1 MKGVSDEAKTVAVL
15 GLGAMGSRMARRLI
29 DAGMSVRLYNRTPG
43 PAERVHGGVVA
54 TSPRAAAEGADVV
67 ISVVTDDEAARA
79 VWLHPER
86 GALLGLGPRA
96 IAVESSTV
104 TPAWVEA
111 LDRAVTERGTT
122 LVDAPVVGS
131 RPQAEA
137 GQLVHLAGGSVD
149 AIATVTP
156 VLAAIGQRVH
166 HVGPVGH
173 GTAMKLVVN
182 ALFGMQVAALAEM
195 LGFATR
201 SGIDQATALEI
212 LAGLPTTSP
221 ALAGIGAAIGAGRFD
236 PLFPIALVAKDF
248 RYATEAAGAL
258 EARVPLTEVTAR
270 AFADAVE
277 AGLGEQNINALA
289 RRYS

>member
-1 MKGVSDEAKTVAVL
+1 MKTVAVL

-29 DAGMSVRLYNRTPG
+29 DAGMNVRLYNRSPG
-43 PAERVHGGVVA
+43 PAEHLSGGSVA
-54 TSPRAAAEGADVV
+54 ASPREAAEGTDIVM
-67 ISVVTDDEAARA
+67 SVVTDDDAARA
-79 VWLHPER
+79 IWLHPER
-86 GALLGLGPRA
+86 GALAGLGPHA

-104 TPAWVEA
+104 TPAWIET
-111 LDRAVTERGTT
+111 LDRAVRERGAT

-137 GQLVHLAGGSVD
+137 GQLVHLAGGSTE
-149 AIATVTP
+149 ALATVAP

-166 HVGPVGH
+166 HAGPVGH

-201 SGIDQATALEI
+201 SGIAEATALEI

-221 ALAGIGAAIGAGRFD
+221 ALVGIGAAIEAGKFD
-236 PLFPIALVAKDF
+236 PMFPIALVAKDF
-248 RYATEAAGAL
+248 RYATEAARAL
-258 EARVPLTEVTAR
+258 EARVPLTEATTR
-270 AFADAVE
+270 AFAAAVD
-277 AGLGEQNINALA
+277 AGLGEQNINAIA
-289 RRYS
+289 KRYA

>member
-1 MKGVSDEAKTVAVL
+1 
-15 GLGAMGSRMARRLI
+15 MARRLL
-29 DAGMSVRLYNRTPG
+29 DAGMDVRLYNRSSG
-43 PAERVHGGVVA
+43 PAERLPGGSVA
-54 TSPRAAAEGADVV
+54 STPRQAAQGSDVV
-67 ISVVTDDEAARA
+67 LSVVTDDDAARA
-79 VWLHPER
+79 IWLDPER
-86 GALLGLGPRA
+86 GALAGLGPDA

-104 TPAWVEA
+104 TPSWIAT
-111 LDRAVTERGTT
+111 LDRAVREHGAT

-137 GQLVHLAGGSVD
+137 GQLVHLAGGSSRALT
-149 AIATVTP
+149 AIAP

-201 SGIDQATALEI
+201 SGIEQAAALEI

-221 ALAGIGAAIGAGRFD
+221 ALAGIGAAIGAAKFE
-236 PLFPIALVAKDF
+236 PMFPIALVAKDF
-248 RYATEAAGAL
+248 RYATQAARTVD
-258 EARVPLTEVTAR
+258 ARVPLTEVTAE

-277 AGLGEQNINALA
+277 AGLGEQNINAIA
-289 RRYS
+289 RRYSWAAHRLP